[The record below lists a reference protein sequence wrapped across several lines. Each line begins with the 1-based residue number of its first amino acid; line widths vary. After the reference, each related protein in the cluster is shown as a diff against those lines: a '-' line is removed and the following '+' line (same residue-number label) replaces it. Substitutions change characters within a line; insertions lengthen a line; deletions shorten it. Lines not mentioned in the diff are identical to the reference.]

1 MRKKRAITIKYI
13 ACHEYIGSESVSH
26 CLFNRLRKQICL
38 AASVIYAVLRLK
50 HITFTSSS
58 LEIVCTL

>member
-26 CLFNRLRKQICL
+26 TVYLIDYENK
-38 AASVIYAVLRLK
+38 YA
-50 HITFTSSS
+50 
-58 LEIVCTL
+58 